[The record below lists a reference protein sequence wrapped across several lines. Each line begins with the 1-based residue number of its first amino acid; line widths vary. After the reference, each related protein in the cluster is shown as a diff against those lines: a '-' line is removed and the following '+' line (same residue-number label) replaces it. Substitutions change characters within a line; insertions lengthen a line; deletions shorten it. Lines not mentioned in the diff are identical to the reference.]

1 MNISKSL
8 LNLMDDQDL
17 TAIEVSRLTKVHPSS
32 ISQII
37 NNKRDPA
44 VPTIR
49 MLSEGLGL
57 RVSEFIAAGE

>member
-1 MNISKSL
+1 
-8 LNLMDDQDL
+8 MDDQDL

-32 ISQII
+32 ISKII